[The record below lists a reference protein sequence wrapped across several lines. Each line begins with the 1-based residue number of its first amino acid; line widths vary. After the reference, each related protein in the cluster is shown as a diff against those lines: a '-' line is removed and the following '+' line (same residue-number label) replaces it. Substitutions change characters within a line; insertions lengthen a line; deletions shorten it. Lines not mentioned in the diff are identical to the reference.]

1 MGKMVRGRS
10 NGLEAGGRAVSST
23 LAALVAVLI
32 IVAGAVLSL
41 VMLAYFT
48 SVAVQG
54 ADVERLAQ
62 KSRETVKLAIG
73 YEEVKDEEGVKYLT
87 KMQLKNAWSGTT
99 EITYAVVLDRQGRV
113 MYERAFDP
121 PLTLYA
127 SEIKFMKPSEL
138 VPELAPYDG
147 DWWKMRTE
155 VGLIVLH
162 TRLGNRFTSFYET
175 PGAPVVVLPSTT
187 SDITYILVYFVTT
200 ETTMPTTTTFTSVY
214 TWKIYITEEEEA
226 EAATVTETVFVSG
239 GGGIVTVGVA
249 CTTNV
254 VDPELT
260 PTTTVSSISTRW
272 TTVQGG
278 TYTSTKTEYPAPT
291 TVTVTRTVTST
302 STTVSYTTETVEE
315 TTTITTMFWA
325 IIAAARGILEALR
338 PEIPILFGAIVLLG
352 APDRFYKYIG
362 RNWKRTMAILVV
374 LTLAVGYLAG
384 MGIGVEV
391 AGAVTLTSTSTITH
405 TFYSP
410 IITTTTTSVQIVYRT
425 VTFKSPTTIVTV
437 TVTITT
443 GGGAGGGG
451 TGGGTSTVCTSTST
465 VYNVGSTVTVYTTV
479 TTTATSY
486 ISPTTVYTTVTQ
498 STGTFREVVTTVTSW
513 TTTTKTSTTT
523 TTITYYPCVFFI
535 GLSPCQFL
543 VGVY

>member
-113 MYERAFDP
+113 MYEREFNP

-127 SEIKFMKPSEL
+127 SEVKFMKPSEL

-147 DWWKMRTE
+147 DWWRMRDE

-162 TRLGNRFTSFYET
+162 TRLGNRFTSFYEA
-175 PGAPVVVLPSTT
+175 PGRPVIVLQSPT
-187 SDITYILVYFVTT
+187 SDITYILVYLVTT
-200 ETTMPTTTTFTSVY
+200 ETTRPSTTTVTVVATM
-214 TWKIYITEEEEA
+214 KIYLTTEIEGGPI
-226 EAATVTETVFVSG
+226 TVTETTFVSG
-239 GGGIVTVGVA
+239 GGGTVGTV
-249 CTTNV
+249 CIISSTSTGTTHV
-254 VDPELT
+254 VDPDLIS
-260 PTTTVSSISTRW
+260 TTTVTIR
-272 TTVQGG
+272 GG
-278 TYTSTKTEYPAPT
+278 TYTSTKTEYLAAP
-291 TVTVTRTVTST
+291 TVTVTSTVTST
-302 STTVSYTTETVEE
+302 STTTSYTTKTAEE
-315 TTTITTMFWA
+315 VTTLTTMFWG
-325 IIAAARGILEALR
+325 IIVLAARGLLEALR
-338 PEIPILFGAIVLLG
+338 PEIPILFGSIILLG

-362 RNWKRTMAILVV
+362 RNWRRTMAILVV
-374 LTLAVGYLAG
+374 LTLAAGYLVG

-391 AGAVTLTSTSTITH
+391 AGAVTLTSTSTVTI

-410 IITTTTTSVQIVYRT
+410 IITTTTTSVQLAYIT
-425 VTFKSPTTIVTV
+425 KTFKRPATIETVTV
-437 TVTITT
+437 TVVT

-451 TGGGTSTVCTSTST
+451 VSTVCTSTST
-465 VYNVGSTVTVYTTV
+465 VYAAGSTVTVYASGTTTV
-479 TTTATSY
+479 TTY

-498 STGTFREVVTTVTSW
+498 TAGSFREVVATVTTW
-513 TTTTKTSTTT
+513 TTTTKTSTMTT
-523 TTITYYPCVFFI
+523 TVTYYPCAFFI
-535 GLSPCQFL
+535 GLDPCRFV